1 MSSPGDRYIAEC
13 EEWRQGDIFDYP
25 QLCVIDDAG
34 GIQWHPTPNGA
45 ALISQTCDAVI
56 KERPS
61 VQLAPVVLLE
71 GASAR
76 DARAGKRPRFAQVP
90 GLEGQFFVDLDCVA
104 TISKLQLVGVQRR
117 AGVISDDQIR
127 RFAGAVARKFGRFA
141 FPDSVVGALQPLK
154 KLIESKAPKE
164 ASPFGMALN
173 DVAELRV
180 ASSSGWQHPPYEVVL
195 IFVLEPGVI
204 PMFPGDQFPEEPPA
218 AFRSGFCDENGRVC
232 RSPTEIADALA
243 GEGLSGEERYWLW
256 EWLAESAADMCV
268 KSAIELDQ
276 IGSIS
281 SEVVDADYFP
291 LTRVR
296 RTEILDLEHLS
307 PPLPKNL

>member
-1 MSSPGDRYIAEC
+1 MTSPGDRDLAEC
-13 EEWRQGDIFDYP
+13 EEWRQGNVFDYP

-56 KERPS
+56 EERPS

-76 DARAGKRPRFAQVP
+76 DARAGKRPRYAHVP
-90 GLEGQFFVDLDCVA
+90 ELEGQFFVDLDCVS
-104 TISKLQLVGVQRR
+104 TVSKRQLVGIHRR
-117 AGVISDDQIR
+117 AGVVSDDQVR

-141 FPDSVVGALQPLK
+141 FPDSVVRALQPLK
-154 KLIESKAPKE
+154 KLIESKASKE

-173 DVAELRV
+173 DVVELRV
-180 ASSSGWQHPPYEVVL
+180 ASSSGWQHPPYEIVL

-204 PMFPGDQFPEEPPA
+204 PMFPDDQFPEEPPA
-218 AFRSGFCDENGRVC
+218 DFRSVFCDENGRV
-232 RSPTEIADALA
+232 RKSPTEIAEAWN
-243 GEGLSGEERYWLW
+243 GGGLSAEEKYWLW
-256 EWLAESAADMCV
+256 EWLAESAANMCAR
-268 KSAIELDQ
+268 SGIELEE

-281 SEVVDADYFP
+281 SEVADADYFP

-307 PPLPKNL
+307 PPLPKNS